1 MTATGE
7 TQKRNLLLKPISS
20 VVTSLR
26 PLNADLHDSIA
37 ELNDLWR
44 QMRAVQRTNFEERD
58 TILAMVQLNL
68 TERIGKFQESLS
80 SLRSHISTL
89 QSQLNFAHVQ
99 SVSRSFDADLR
110 IVRDHL
116 VKVNQKYEEQLQRLL
131 DSSDELAIEEQ
142 SLFDAS
148 YRLVAALRRLR
159 SDLML

>member
-1 MTATGE
+1 MTATDE

-26 PLNADLHDSIA
+26 PLNADLHDSIS

-44 QMRAVQRTNFEERD
+44 QMRAVQRTKFEERD

-68 TERIGKFQESLS
+68 TERIEKFQESLS
-80 SLRSHISTL
+80 NLRSHIATL

-99 SVSRSFDADLR
+99 SVSRSFDVDLR

-116 VKVNQKYEEQLQRLL
+116 VKVNQKYEDQLQRLL
-131 DSSDELAIEEQ
+131 DSSDDLAIQEQ